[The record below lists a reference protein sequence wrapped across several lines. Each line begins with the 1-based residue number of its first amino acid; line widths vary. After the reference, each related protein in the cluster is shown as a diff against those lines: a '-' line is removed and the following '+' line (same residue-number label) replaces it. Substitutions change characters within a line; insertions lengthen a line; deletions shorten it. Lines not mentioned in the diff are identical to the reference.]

1 MSSLIEYTKRL
12 RPKTKYWLFYNDS
25 MFIDEY
31 SNPFGKNKIP
41 IMCNI
46 EDEHGL
52 ESFEAYE
59 SGNRSIL
66 LESDGEWLKAKGIGI
81 PRGISQPFLRGGEA
95 HTYMLYDDPDMCHR
109 YILWGFMTQ
118 EEYGCELYG
127 SEKAKELGQEIEF
140 LGSACLNDV
149 NYVTYKDR
157 SELFD
162 KLYKVKL
169 EDLIEKFRVEG
180 RKTAAYSIYYRVP
193 SDLRVEE
200 LFFVF
205 MFPQVTRLID
215 RRAIEEYVEWLGSSC
230 GAMLRS
236 FHDSES
242 LHGTWVGDRATSL
255 GLRDVH
261 SNSYVG
267 NYLVDEEKLTMCDFD
282 LSKPI
287 ERESEKD
294 VEKWAL
300 AHIENPLHYAGSFM
314 PSDAIAQGVAKRN
327 PFREKLAKIFE
338 DSVNTG
344 YKESPGDIEREF
356 KRMMLYKIIKA
367 KELFWKIYEL
377 PRDLIGHIAY
387 LDYLIAQKKIDNK
400 KFSELVKNL

>member
-1 MSSLIEYTKRL
+1 MSSLIEYIKRL
-12 RPKTKYWLFYNDS
+12 RQKTKYWLIYNDS
-25 MFIDEY
+25 KFIDEN

-46 EDEHGL
+46 EYEHKL

-66 LESDGEWLKAKGIGI
+66 LESDCGWFKAKGIGI
-81 PRGISQPFLRGGEA
+81 PRGVSQPFSRSGEVY
-95 HTYMLYDDPDMCHR
+95 TYMLYDDPDMCHR
-109 YILWGFMTQ
+109 YILWGFMTK
-118 EEYGCELYG
+118 EEYSCELYG
-127 SEKAKELGQEIEF
+127 SVKAKELGQEIEF
-140 LGSACLNDV
+140 LGSACLDNI
-149 NYVTYKDR
+149 NYITYKDR

-162 KLYKVKL
+162 KLHKVKQ
-169 EDLIEKFRVEG
+169 EDLIGKFRVEG
-180 RKTAAYSIYYRVP
+180 RKTTAYSVYYRVP

-215 RRAIEEYVEWLGSSC
+215 KRAIEEYVEWLGSSC

-236 FHDSES
+236 FHESGS
-242 LHGTWVGDRATSL
+242 LHGTWVGNRATSL

-287 ERESEKD
+287 KKESEKEI
-294 VEKWAL
+294 EKWAL
-300 AHIENPLHYAGSFM
+300 VHIENPLHYAGSFT
-314 PSDAIAQGVAKRN
+314 PSDAIAQGVVKKN
-327 PFREKLAKIFE
+327 PFREKLAKIFK

-344 YKESPGDIEREF
+344 YKDSPGDIEREF

-367 KELFWKIYEL
+367 KEFFWKIYEL

-387 LDYLIAQKKIDNK
+387 LDYLITNKKIDDN
-400 KFSELVKNL
+400 KFSVLAKNL